1 MPSRAADRALLADAV
16 RAAGALALRYYGAA
30 PKVWDKSPNH
40 PVSEADIAVNAL
52 LHERLAQERPAYG
65 WLSEETLDDPGAR
78 DRACVWVVDPIDGT
92 RAFIRTKPAWC
103 VSVALVERGASV
115 LGAVFNPVTGEFF
128 AAEAGAGATLNGA
141 PIAASPTAA
150 LEDCAMLGDA
160 QMFRHP
166 AWARPWPAM
175 RVESRNAIA
184 YRLALVAA
192 GRFDAA
198 LALSAKADWDLAAG
212 ALILAEA
219 GGVASD
225 HQGRPFAF
233 AGAAPQQPS
242 VAAAGPHLHPLII
255 ERTRLIRLP

>member
-1 MPSRAADRALLADAV
+1 MPSRAADRALLEDAV

-92 RAFIRTKPAWC
+92 RAFIKTKPAWC

-255 ERTRLIRLP
+255 ERTRDIRLP